1 MAVSKIKVNTISLK
15 RDTES
20 ISQSLKNIKNKMTAM
35 ESDVTQLNGMWE
47 GDANKAFNKAFQ
59 DDIKAL
65 ELICEGIQSIINYE
79 SNAKKE
85 YDSCEKK
92 VSSLIDSISV

>member
-1 MAVSKIKVNTISLK
+1 MAVSKIKVNTITLK
-15 RDTES
+15 KDTDL
-20 ISQSLKNIKNKMTAM
+20 ISQALKDIKKKMTEM
-35 ESDVTQLNGMWE
+35 KNDVTQLNGMWE

-59 DDIKAL
+59 DDITAL
-65 ELICEGIQSIINYE
+65 ELLCNGIQSIIDYE

-85 YDSCEKK
+85 YDSCENK